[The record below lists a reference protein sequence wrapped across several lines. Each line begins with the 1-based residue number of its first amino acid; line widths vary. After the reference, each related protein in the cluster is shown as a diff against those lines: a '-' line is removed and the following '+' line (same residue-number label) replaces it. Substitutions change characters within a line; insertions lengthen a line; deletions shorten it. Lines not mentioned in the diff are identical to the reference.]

1 MKLYDEGAYEWL
13 SSIAVGGTGADQQM
27 TKPKANS
34 FEELNEER
42 KREGRFMQAR
52 ILGLVLQGYER
63 TQIGEF
69 IGCSRS
75 TLDKAFRD
83 LNLDKLLRLQVDF
96 SPVFED
102 VPTENVILFK
112 KAKFSYRQFRR
123 LLKEREL
130 AE

>member
-27 TKPKANS
+27 TKQ
-34 FEELNEER
+34 ELNEER

-102 VPTENVILFK
+102 VPTENVILIK

-123 LLKEREL
+123 MLKEREL

>member
-1 MKLYDEGAYEWL
+1 
-13 SSIAVGGTGADQQM
+13 
-27 TKPKANS
+27 
-34 FEELNEER
+34 
-42 KREGRFMQAR
+42 MQAR

-123 LLKEREL
+123 MLKEREL

>member
-83 LNLDKLLRLQVDF
+83 LNLDKILILQVGLT
-96 SPVFED
+96 SRWKS
-102 VPTENVILFK
+102 L
-112 KAKFSYRQFRR
+112 S
-123 LLKEREL
+123 
-130 AE
+130 

>member
-75 TLDKAFRD
+75 TLDC
-83 LNLDKLLRLQVDF
+83 RLTLVLSLKMFQQRM
-96 SPVFED
+96 
-102 VPTENVILFK
+102 LFCL
-112 KAKFSYRQFRR
+112 RR
-123 LLKEREL
+123 LSFLTGSLGEC
-130 AE
+130 

>member
-1 MKLYDEGAYEWL
+1 
-13 SSIAVGGTGADQQM
+13 
-27 TKPKANS
+27 
-34 FEELNEER
+34 
-42 KREGRFMQAR
+42 MQAR

-96 SPVFED
+96 SPVLELDDGNNTLYTGGWTNKD
-102 VPTENVILFK
+102 VNIISDHNEYINMSLDQSTWKPNQVTVTKEGETNQSFWMKKNSVDDIL
-112 KAKFSYRQFRR
+112 YPIP
-123 LLKEREL
+123 
-130 AE
+130 